1 MINDN
6 ISVKIILDPENERSN
21 NATMLQ
27 ILKKSGV
34 DVSFHCKD
42 GFCGHCKMNK
52 PITDNLKIKEGKI
65 DLASYNKETENL
77 ACISVIDIEGENA
90 KLNVEGL
97 FEIDFI
103 IPFEKIGQ
111 ELKKKIESGELTKD
125 KMWVYNFAKKEAK
138 VENNSIF
145 KNTLKSTKF
154 KLK

>member
-1 MINDN
+1 MSDN
-6 ISVKIILDPENERSN
+6 ISVRIILDPENERSN

-27 ILKKSGV
+27 ILKKSGI

-52 PITDNLKIKEGKI
+52 PLTDNLKIKEGKT

-77 ACISVIDIEGENA
+77 ACISVIEGEKT
-90 KLNVEGL
+90 KLNIEGL

-103 IPFEKIGQ
+103 IPIEKVGN
-111 ELKKKIESGELTKD
+111 ELKNKIESGELTDD

-138 VENNSIF
+138 VENNNIF